1 MQSSSTDT
9 AKNALSGR
17 SLAVSPRRTFTLLP
31 IVSWLTLSA
40 GAYAQN
46 ITGSIVGQ
54 VSDPSGS
61 AVPGAAISAVNI
73 DTGLTA
79 RTTTDTSG
87 SYSLPNLLAGSYE
100 IAVRKE
106 GFQTTSVSRLPLL
119 SAQTLRQDV
128 TLQVGAV
135 QQSVEV
141 TGQALLIRTDS
152 QTIGSSLGARQ
163 AADLPLA
170 GRSIDSLLAM
180 APGVETSGTNPRI
193 SGSSYWGGTNY
204 TLNGVSVMDSANSR
218 SAGTSGATNFT
229 FANFPSPDSLQ
240 EFKIDSGNQSAEYR
254 NVASIVMVVKQG
266 GNQFHGLAYEFLQN
280 TALNANTFLL
290 NATGQPR
297 ATSHLNQFGADL
309 GGPIL
314 KNRLFL

>member
-1 MQSSSTDT
+1 ME
-9 AKNALSGR
+9 
-17 SLAVSPRRTFTLLP
+17 VCMPIRRTQVALF
-31 IVSWLTLSA
+31 LSMIGFA
-40 GAYAQN
+40 CAVIDAQN

-54 VSDPSGS
+54 VSDASGS
-61 AVPGAAISAVNI
+61 AVPGAAISATNV

-79 RTTTDTSG
+79 QTTTDTSG
-87 SYSLPNLLAGSYE
+87 SYSIPNLLAGRYE
-100 IAVRKE
+100 ITVRKE

-135 QQSVEV
+135 QQNVEV

-193 SGSSYWGGTNY
+193 SGSSYWGGTNF

-280 TALNANTFLL
+280 TDLNANTFLL
-290 NATGQPR
+290 NATR
-297 ATSHLNQFGADL
+297 
-309 GGPIL
+309 
-314 KNRLFL
+314 